1 MFLVVNGTNMKA
13 SEVIFFF
20 SQKTAY
26 DVRISVW
33 SSDVCSSELLGTQ
46 EVRAYMMLL
55 FIENSDLTDDTK
67 EKIRAGV
74 CAQLRQTWQGK
85 RVDRAFVQSLHDS
98 FPDELVGKLDTAD
111 RLAPL
116 MIGATG
122 ISGNPRLIKRFL
134 NALAIRM
141 TISKAQ
147 GVGVEDRKS
156 TRLHSSH

>member
-1 MFLVVNGTNMKA
+1 M
-13 SEVIFFF
+13 
-20 SQKTAY
+20 
-26 DVRISVW
+26 RISDW
-33 SSDVCSSELLGTQ
+33 SSDVCSSDL

-134 NALAIRM
+134 NALAIRK
-141 TISKAQ
+141 IGRAH
-147 GVGVEDRKS
+147 V
-156 TRLHSSH
+156 

>member
-1 MFLVVNGTNMKA
+1 MMFL
-13 SEVIFFF
+13 
-20 SQKTAY
+20 
-26 DVRISVW
+26 
-33 SSDVCSSELLGTQ
+33 
-46 EVRAYMMLL
+46 
-55 FIENSDLTDDTK
+55 FIGNNDLPNVTK
-67 EKIRAGV
+67 EKIRAGF

-147 GVGVEDRKS
+147 GVGVDEAVLAKLLLFERLADPKAYARSEERRVGKEGVS
-156 TRLHSSH
+156 TCRIRWWP

>member
-1 MFLVVNGTNMKA
+1 M
-13 SEVIFFF
+13 
-20 SQKTAY
+20 
-26 DVRISVW
+26 RISDW
-33 SSDVCSSELLGTQ
+33 SSDVCSSDL

-122 ISGNPRLIKRFL
+122 LSGNPRQIGRESRRESGWQYGWVTGGAVPLK
-134 NALAIRM
+134 
-141 TISKAQ
+141 
-147 GVGVEDRKS
+147 
-156 TRLHSSH
+156 